1 MRGTQTI
8 KILRTIILVFNSVL
22 LIYKTL
28 KKWQICRERT
38 DESGGNQ
45 FETAVEREQKLV
57 DLLRSAQEEREQLL
71 IKLEQVQAELHDSRS
86 GNVDKTEAIG
96 QLSERVKT
104 LECTLDAKHAEHK
117 QLDQELAQAK
127 DQCSGKQ
134 IEIDRLSDLLENART
149 KVSFWLG
156 SKNQI

>member
-1 MRGTQTI
+1 MI
-8 KILRTIILVFNSVL
+8 NE
-22 LIYKTL
+22 
-28 KKWQICRERT
+28 ICRERT

-149 KVSFWLG
+149 KVSNL
-156 SKNQI
+156 

>member
-1 MRGTQTI
+1 MI
-8 KILRTIILVFNSVL
+8 NE
-22 LIYKTL
+22 
-28 KKWQICRERT
+28 ICRERT

-86 GNVDKTEAIG
+86 GNVDKTEAIT

-134 IEIDRLSDLLENART
+134 IEIDRLSNLLENART
-149 KVSFWLG
+149 KVSNLLFDLICSVG
-156 SKNQI
+156 SNEVAYTI